1 MLTELRMRASIC
13 CDLLGRLAACGSGML
28 RAGCAGN
35 VRAGRIVGAGHVEDD
50 LGLGVFLS
58 GDGGEG
64 AEELVGDVG
73 ECGGAAGGDF
83 VLGEEEEQAREEVV
97 DLGGGG
103 EVVEV
108 GGEGGGDFGGVG
120 VVLGEARVGRT
131 KMGVR
136 VGCREAAAAAI
147 GVEMDTTSGVVDE
160 AGFRGREG
168 HCDFPFWGWI
178 WKKHR
183 ATQKALKTGELRKKQ
198 FVS

>member
-1 MLTELRMRASIC
+1 MPTVLRTRAVIC
-13 CDLLGRLAACGSGML
+13 SYLLALSGLLGLLGLLVL
-28 RAGCAGN
+28 RAGCGLGQAAFGS
-35 VRAGRIVGAGHVEDD
+35 GCVEDERS
-50 LGLGVFLS
+50 GLGVFLL
-58 GDGGEG
+58 GDGGGG
-64 AEELVGDVG
+64 AEGLIGDVG
-73 ECGGAAGGDF
+73 EDGGAACGDF
-83 VLGEEEEQAREEVV
+83 VLREEEEQAREEIV

-120 VVLGEARVGRT
+120 QVPVEACVGRA
-131 KMGVR
+131 KMGVG

-160 AGFRGREG
+160 AGFRGRVG
-168 HCDFPFWGWI
+168 HCDFPFGGWI

-198 FVS
+198 F